1 MVRRRGQSGYALLTA
16 LLVLLL
22 VSVSLAI
29 LAASLQLR
37 MRLARQEVETV
48 NLMTLT
54 DGALAE
60 TLAHLYVEPGFT
72 GVPEHPLGRGQV
84 KSQVTGSGVGRYT
97 VVAVARYAGKER
109 SVQAEVVRTEGT
121 RLDPLGRPRPVVRV
135 RVTGWRRLAGSGD
148 GSESSR
154 L

>member
-1 MVRRRGQSGYALLTA
+1 MRRRGQVGSALLTA

-22 VSVSLAI
+22 VSIALAI

-37 MRLARQEVETV
+37 MRLARQEAETV
-48 NLMTLT
+48 NLVALT

-60 TLAHLYVEPGFT
+60 TLAHLHAEPGFR
-72 GVPEHPLGRGQV
+72 GAPEHPLGRGRV
-84 KSQVTGSGVGRYT
+84 KSQVTALGMGLYT
-97 VVAVARYAGKER
+97 VVATATYAGKER
-109 SVQAEVVRTEGT
+109 SVQAEVVRAEGT
-121 RLDPLGRPRPVVRV
+121 KRDALGQPRPVVWV
-135 RVTGWRRLAGSGD
+135 RVTSWRRLAGSGD